1 MIDQDTTRRRFVS
14 LFDRYQKSLNGELT
28 PATRAL
34 QKSALETFRSSRFPT
49 TRDED
54 WKYTNLSEAL
64 RHDYRLAAREDL
76 PSGLLLSRM
85 RYAQISP
92 LRLVFVNGYF
102 SDSLSDVRDLPRG
115 ITIVPLSTAF
125 RRHADVVETYLDRL
139 SGRLGGVFG
148 TVNAST
154 LTDGAFIHLAAK
166 AILDVP
172 VLMIFLNHGAKK
184 PTLIQPRNLVI
195 AERNSRCT
203 LIETYVGPDDS
214 MYLTNAVTEVFARDN
229 AFVDHHKLQI
239 ENTRSYHLGN
249 LMVHQQ
255 RSSNFSSHVYSL
267 GAALAR
273 NETQTILDGEGV
285 ESTLNGI
292 YLAKGNQHVDNRTMI
307 DHARPHGH
315 SWEVYKGI
323 LADKATAAFN
333 GKILVRQ
340 DAQKTDAKQSNHALL
355 LSPNATINSKPQLEI
370 FADDVKCTH
379 GATVGQLDDKILFYM
394 RSRGIPKDK
403 AEHLLTF
410 AFAADIFSGIAVP
423 TLKDW
428 LGEAILQR
436 LAWNDISTA
445 NRG

>member
-1 MIDQDTTRRRFVS
+1 MIDQETTRRRFVN
-14 LFDRYQKSLNGELT
+14 LLDRYQKGLNGEWS
-28 PATRAL
+28 PAARAV
-34 QKSALETFRSSRFPT
+34 QKSALEAFRSSRFPT

-54 WKYTNLSEAL
+54 WKYTNLSDAL
-64 RHDYRLAAREDL
+64 RHDYRLASPIEL
-76 PSGLLLSRM
+76 PSGRLLSRM

-92 LRLVFVNGYF
+92 LRLVFVNGHF
-102 SDSLSDVRDLPRG
+102 SDSLSDIQEVPKG
-115 ITIVPLSTAF
+115 VTIAPLRTAF
-125 RRHADVVETYLDRL
+125 RRHQDVIESHLDRL
-139 SGRLGGVFG
+139 SKPLGGVFG
-148 TVNAST
+148 TVNSSG
-154 LTDGAFIHLAAK
+154 LSDGALIHLSANAV
-166 AILDVP
+166 LDLP
-172 VLMIFLNHGAKK
+172 VLMIFLNYGPQG
-184 PTLIQPRNLVI
+184 PTLIQPRNLVV

-203 LIETYVGPDDS
+203 LIEVYAGVDES
-214 MYLTNAVTEVFARDN
+214 MTMTNAVTELFVREN

-239 ENTRSYHLGN
+239 ENLRSYHLGH
-249 LMVHQQ
+249 LFIQQ
-255 RSSNFSSHVYSL
+255 ERSSNFSSHVYSH

-273 NETQTILDGEGV
+273 NETQTILDGEGI
-285 ESTLNGI
+285 ECTLNGI
-292 YLAKGNQHVDNRTMI
+292 YLVKGNQHVDNRTMI

-355 LSPNATINSKPQLEI
+355 LSPDATINSKPQLEI

-379 GATVGQLDDKILFYM
+379 GATVGQLDEKMLFYM
-394 RSRGIPKDK
+394 RSRGIPKDN

-423 TLKDW
+423 ALKDW